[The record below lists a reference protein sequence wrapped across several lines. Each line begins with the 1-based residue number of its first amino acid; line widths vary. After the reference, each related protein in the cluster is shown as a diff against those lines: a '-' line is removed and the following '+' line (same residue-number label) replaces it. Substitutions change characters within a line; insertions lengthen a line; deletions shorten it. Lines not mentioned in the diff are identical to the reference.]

1 MLTCYVSSLIA
12 LQRLDGEPA
21 TGICQREF
29 EAVMRR
35 TRDVCQELQRKNPR
49 CFPGGVKY
57 VMDNAR
63 FHASE
68 LKFLGDRAI
77 KIPAHSPEFNKPI
90 EHLFNT
96 IKAAFKKR
104 YAARSAVL
112 ATTGAYISIAQA
124 KKLLDEVVHDVVDSN
139 RIFKDVKT
147 MKYTFQAIIEHHGG
161 RISKKLS

>member
-1 MLTCYVSSLIA
+1 MLTCCVSSLIA
-12 LQRLDGEPA
+12 SQKLDGGPA

-35 TRDVCQELQRKNPR
+35 TRNRCQDLQRKNPR

-68 LKFLGDRAI
+68 LRFLEDRAI
-77 KIPAHSPEFNKPI
+77 KIPPHSPEFNKPI

-96 IKAAFKKR
+96 IKAEFKKR
-104 YAARSAVL
+104 YAERSAVL
-112 ATTGAYISIAQA
+112 ATTGDYI
-124 KKLLDEVVHDVVDSN
+124 
-139 RIFKDVKT
+139 
-147 MKYTFQAIIEHHGG
+147 
-161 RISKKLS
+161 

>member
-12 LQRLDGEPA
+12 LQKLDGEPA

-35 TRDVCQELQRKNPR
+35 TRHTCQELQRQNPR
-49 CFPGGVKY
+49 CFPGGVKF

-68 LKFLGDRAI
+68 LRLLEDRAI
-77 KIPAHSPEFNKPI
+77 TIPPRSPEFNKPI

-96 IKAAFKKR
+96 IKSKFKKR
-104 YAARSAVL
+104 YSARSAVL
-112 ATTGAYISIAQA
+112 ATQGDYIRIAEA
-124 KKLLDEVVHDVVDSN
+124 KKLLDEVVHDVVDPES
-139 RIFKDVKT
+139 ILKDAKS
-147 MKYTFQAIIEHHGG
+147 MKGTFQAIIEHQGG
-161 RISKKLS
+161 RIPKKLS